1 MNPHSTHPQEGRDSA
16 RSSHSAHKPASQEL
30 SPPAAGVSRREFLR
44 VTALSGGGLMIGYL
58 LPGQTFAQAASNLL
72 DDTAKQFTPNPFI
85 RITPQNIITI
95 LAKNPETGQGVK
107 TSLPMIVAE
116 ELDVDFN
123 AIVVEQA
130 GLRGDV
136 GPQFAGGSRSTPD
149 NYMRLRVAGATARV
163 MLIEAAAQTWGVP
176 ADQLTTEKGR
186 VIHSASGRSATYGEL
201 ATKAATLPIP
211 DEKTVRLKKEG
222 EFRVMGSRVGG
233 VDNPAIVT
241 GKPLFGI
248 DQVLPGMVFAA
259 YEKCPVYGGKVVSAN
274 VERIKKLPGV
284 LDCFVLEGTD
294 NINGL
299 KPGVAIIATSTWAA
313 FSAKKLLNVEW
324 DESAGAGHGSEAYAA
339 RAAEIGRGKGATTL
353 RHAGDVDAALAS
365 AAKVVEAAYHYP
377 FLNHATLEPQGCTAW
392 AKEDGSMEI
401 WTTSQTPGSGQDLVA
416 GTLQIPKEKLKL
428 NFVRGGGGFGRRL
441 ANDYVVEAAAIAL
454 RTNGKPVKLT
464 WTREDDMRHD
474 CYHRPG
480 AWHFFKGGVDA
491 AGKATAWHDHFV
503 SFGFKNTERPASGAG
518 ISPDEMPSRFLP
530 NFRLEQTLL
539 STMIPTGPMRTPGS
553 NGLAFAIQGFIDEL
567 AHAGGRDPVEF
578 RLELLGEDRVVPPS
592 EGQRGTPYHAGR
604 MKGVIRLAA
613 EKSGWGQ
620 PLPKGEGRG
629 VAFHFSH
636 SGYVAMVAH
645 VAVAQDGTLTVKEVT
660 CASDVGPII
669 NRSGAENQVE
679 GSVMDGL
686 GAVWLQEMTFDEGR
700 AVQSNFHDFPLLRI
714 NAAPKV
720 SVHFIE
726 SANPPTGLGE
736 PPYPVVMPAV
746 CNAIFAACGKRI
758 RTWPITKNDLSWS

>member
-1 MNPHSTHPQEGRDSA
+1 MKT
-16 RSSHSAHKPASQEL
+16 RS
-30 SPPAAGVSRREFLR
+30 VSRRDFIR
-44 VTALSGGGLMIGYL
+44 VTALAGGGFAIGYVM
-58 LPGQTFAQAASNLL
+58 PGQAFAQAASNLL

-85 RITPQNIITI
+85 KITPENIITI

-107 TSLPMIVAE
+107 TSLPMIVAD
-116 ELDVDFN
+116 ELDADFDT
-123 AIVVEQA
+123 IVVEQS
-130 GLRGDV
+130 GLRSDV
-136 GPQFAGGSRSTPD
+136 GPQFAGGSRSTPE

-176 ADQLTTEKGR
+176 AAELTTEKGK
-186 VIHSASGRSATYGEL
+186 VVHSATGRSLTYGQL

-248 DQVLPGMVFAA
+248 DQKLPGMVYAA
-259 YEKCPVYGGKVVSAN
+259 YEKCPVFGGKVISAN
-274 VERIKKLPGV
+274 TERVKKLPGV

-299 KPGVAIIATSTWAA
+299 VPGVAVVATSTWAA
-313 FSAKKLLNVEW
+313 FSAKKQLAIEW
-324 DESAGAGHGSEAYAA
+324 DESAGAGHTSEAYAA
-339 RAAEIGRGKGATTL
+339 KAAELGKAGGANVRNDGDTAAAFAA
-353 RHAGDVDAALAS
+353 AG
-365 AAKVVEAAYHYP
+365 AKTAEGAYTYP

-392 AKEDGSMEI
+392 ARDGGIEF

-416 GTLQIPKEKLKL
+416 KTFNLPKEKLKL

-441 ANDYVVEAAAIAL
+441 ANDYMAEAAAIAL
-454 RTNGKPVKLT
+454 RTNGAPVKLT

-480 AWHFFKGGVDA
+480 GFHFLKGAVDA
-491 AGKATAWHDHFV
+491 QGKISAWHDHFV
-503 SFGFKNTERPASGAG
+503 TFGFKSTEKVASSADL
-518 ISPDEMPSRFLP
+518 SPDELPARFVP
-530 NFRLEQTLL
+530 NFRLDQSII
-539 STMIPTGPMRTPGS
+539 STMVPTGPMRAPRS
-553 NGLAFAIQGFIDEL
+553 NALAFVIQSFIDEL
-567 AHAGGRDPVEF
+567 AHAAGRDPVQF
-578 RLELLGEDRVVPPS
+578 RLDLLGEDRVVPPS
-592 EGQRGTPYHAGR
+592 AGQRGGAYDAGR

-613 EKSGWGQ
+613 EKSGWGT

-629 VAFHFSH
+629 IAFHFSH
-636 SGYVAMVAH
+636 SGFVAMVAQ
-645 VAVAQDGTLTVKEVT
+645 VAVSKDGTLVVKEVT
-660 CASDVGPII
+660 AACDVGPII
-669 NRSGAENQVE
+669 NLSGAENQVE

-686 GAVWLQEMTFDEGR
+686 GAVWLQEMTYEEGR
-700 AVQSNFHDFPLLRI
+700 TVQSNFHDFPLLRI

-720 SVHFIE
+720 AVHFIQ

-736 PPYPVVMPAV
+736 PPYPVVPPAI
-746 CNAIFAACGKRI
+746 CNAIFAATGKRV
-758 RTWPITKNDLSWS
+758 RHWPITKSDLSWS

>member
-1 MNPHSTHPQEGRDSA
+1 M
-16 RSSHSAHKPASQEL
+16 KPL
-30 SPPAAGVSRREFLR
+30 PLSRREFLR
-44 VTALSGGGLMIGYL
+44 VTSLAGGGFAIGYV
-58 LPGQTFAQAASNLL
+58 LPGTAFAQAANLL
-72 DDTAKQFTPNPFI
+72 DDTAKQFTPSPFI
-85 RITPQNIITI
+85 RITPENIITI

-116 ELDVDFN
+116 ELDADFST
-123 AIVVEQA
+123 IVVEQA
-130 GLRGDV
+130 GLRADV

-176 ADQLTTEKGR
+176 ADQLTTEKGK

-211 DEKTVRLKKEG
+211 DEKSVRLKKEG

-274 VERIKKLPGV
+274 TERIKKLPGV
-284 LDCFVLEGTD
+284 LDCFVIEGTD
-294 NINGL
+294 NSSGL
-299 KPGVAIIATSTWAA
+299 KPGVAIVAVSTWAA
-313 FSAKKLLNVEW
+313 FSAKKLLNIEW
-324 DESAGAGHGSEAYAA
+324 DESGGVGHASESYAAKAAELGRGAGKNV
-339 RAAEIGRGKGATTL
+339 RND
-353 RHAGDVDAALAS
+353 GDVTAAF
-365 AAKVVEAAYHYP
+365 AAATKTVEGAYHYP

-392 AKEDGSMEI
+392 AKDGGIEF
-401 WTTSQTPGSGQDLVA
+401 WTTSQTPGSGQELIA
-416 GTLQIPKEKLKL
+416 TTLKIPAEKLKL

-441 ANDYVVEAAAIAL
+441 ANDYMVEAAAIAL
-454 RTNGKPVKLT
+454 RTNGAPVKLT

-474 CYHRPG
+474 CYHRPAG
-480 AWHFFKGGVDA
+480 WHFLKGAVDATGRISAWHN
-491 AGKATAWHDHFV
+491 HFV
-503 SFGFKNTERPASGAG
+503 TLGFKNTERPASGATLN
-518 ISPDEMPSRFLP
+518 PDELPSRFIP
-530 NFRLEQTLL
+530 NYRLEQTIM
-539 STMIPTGPMRTPGS
+539 STMIPTGPMRAPGS
-553 NGLAFAIQGFIDEL
+553 NGLAFVMQGFIDEL
-567 AHAGGRDPVEF
+567 AHAAGRDPMQF
-578 RLELLGEDRVVPPS
+578 RLDLLGEDRVVAPS
-592 EGQRGTPYHAGR
+592 AGQRGTPYNTGR

-613 EKSGWGQ
+613 EKSGWGS

-636 SGYVAMVAH
+636 SGYVAIVAH
-645 VAVAQDGTLTVKEVT
+645 VAVSADGTLAVKEVT
-660 CASDVGPII
+660 CASDVGPIV
-669 NRSGAENQVE
+669 NLSGAENQVE

-700 AVQSNFHDFPLLRI
+700 AVQSNFHDYPMLRI

-720 SVHFIE
+720 AVHFIQ

-736 PPYPVVMPAV
+736 PPYPVVPPAIT
-746 CNAIFAACGKRI
+746 NAIFAATGKRI
-758 RTWPITKNDLSWS
+758 RHWPLNKTDLSST

>member
-1 MNPHSTHPQEGRDSA
+1 MKP
-16 RSSHSAHKPASQEL
+16 RSSL
-30 SPPAAGVSRREFLR
+30 SRREFLR
-44 VTALSGGGLMIGYL
+44 VSSLAGGGFAIGYV
-58 LPGQTFAQAASNLL
+58 LPGQAFAQAAGNLL

-85 RITPQNIITI
+85 KITPENIITI

-107 TSLPMIVAE
+107 TSLPMIVAD
-116 ELDVDFN
+116 ELDADFN
-123 AIVVEQA
+123 TIVIEQA

-176 ADQLTTEKGR
+176 ADQLTTDKGK
-186 VIHSASGRSATYGEL
+186 VVHSATGRSLTYGQL

-248 DQVLPGMVFAA
+248 DQKLPGMVYAA

-274 VERIKKLPGV
+274 VDRIKKLPGV
-284 LDCFVLEGTD
+284 LDCFVIEGTE

-299 KPGVAIIATSTWAA
+299 KPGVAIVATSTWAA
-313 FSAKKLLNVEW
+313 FSAKKQLVVEW
-324 DESAGAGHGSEAYAA
+324 DESGGVGHSSEAYAA
-339 RAAEIGRGKGATTL
+339 KAAEIAKASPATNL
-353 RHAGDVDAALAS
+353 RTDGDVAAAFGS
-365 AAKVVEAAYHYP
+365 AAKVVEGAYYYP
-377 FLNHATLEPQGCTAW
+377 YLNHATLEPQGCTAW
-392 AKEDGSMEI
+392 AKDDGIEF

-416 GTLQIPKEKLKL
+416 GTLKIPKEKLKL

-441 ANDYVVEAAAIAL
+441 ANDYMVEAGAIAL
-454 RTNGKPVKLT
+454 RTNGAPVKLT

-474 CYHRPG
+474 CFHRPG
-480 AWHFFKGGVDA
+480 GWHFLKGAVDA
-491 AGKATAWHDHFV
+491 SGKISAWHDHFV
-503 SFGFKNTERPASGAG
+503 TFGFKSTERPASGAELG
-518 ISPDEMPSRFLP
+518 PDELPARFLP
-530 NFRLEQTLL
+530 NFKLDQTII
-539 STMIPTGPMRTPGS
+539 STMIPSGPMRAPRS
-553 NGLAFAIQGFIDEL
+553 NALAFVFQGFIDEL
-567 AHAGGRDPVEF
+567 AHAAGRDPVEV
-578 RLELLGEDRVVPPS
+578 RLELLGEDRKVPP
-592 EGQRGTPYHAGR
+592 GAGRQGAPYDTGR
-604 MKGVIRLAA
+604 MKGVIKLAA

-629 VAFHFSH
+629 IAFHFSH

-645 VAVAQDGTLTVKEVT
+645 VAVSPDGTLTVKEVT
-660 CASDVGPII
+660 AASDVGPII
-669 NRSGAENQVE
+669 NFSGAENQVE
-679 GSVMDGL
+679 GSVIDGL
-686 GAVWLQEMTFDEGR
+686 GAIWLQEMTYDEGR

-720 SVHFIE
+720 SVHFLQ
-726 SANPPTGLGE
+726 SDNPPTGLGE
-736 PPYPVVMPAV
+736 PPYPVVPPAI

-758 RTWPITKNDLSWS
+758 RHWPINKSDLSWA

>member
-1 MNPHSTHPQEGRDSA
+1 MKRT
-16 RSSHSAHKPASQEL
+16 AS
-30 SPPAAGVSRREFLR
+30 VSRREFLR
-44 VTALSGGGLMIGYL
+44 VTALAGGGFAIGYA
-58 LPGQTFAQAASNLL
+58 LPGQAFAQAATNLL

-85 RITPQNIITI
+85 KITPENIITI

-107 TSLPMIVAE
+107 THLPMIVAD
-116 ELDVDFN
+116 ELDADFN
-123 AIVVEQA
+123 TIVVEQA

-176 ADQLTTEKGR
+176 ADQLVTDKGK
-186 VIHSASGRSATYGEL
+186 VVHSATGRSLTYGQL

-222 EFRVMGSRVGG
+222 EFRIMGSRVGG

-241 GKPLFGI
+241 GQPLFGI
-248 DQVLPGMVFAA
+248 DQKLPGMVYAA

-274 VERIKKLPGV
+274 TERIKKLPGV
-284 LDCFVLEGTD
+284 LDCFVIEGTD

-299 KPGVAIIATSTWAA
+299 KPGVAIVATSTWAA
-313 FSAKKLLNVEW
+313 FSAKKQLYIEW
-324 DESAGAGHGSEAYAA
+324 DESAGTGHTSDAYAA
-339 RAAEIGRGKGATTL
+339 KAAELSKNAGTNVRND
-353 RHAGDVDAALAS
+353 GDVAAAFAS
-365 AAKVVEAAYHYP
+365 AAKTAEGAYFYP
-377 FLNHATLEPQGCTAW
+377 FLNHATLEPQGCLAW
-392 AKEDGSMEI
+392 ARDGGIEF
-401 WTTSQTPGSGQDLVA
+401 WTTSQTPGSGRDLVA
-416 GTLQIPKEKLKL
+416 DTLKIPKDNLKL

-441 ANDYVVEAAAIAL
+441 ANDYMVEAAAIAL
-454 RTNGKPVKLT
+454 RTNGAPVKLT

-480 AWHFFKGGVDA
+480 GWHFLKGSVDA
-491 AGKATAWHDHFV
+491 QGKISAWHDHFV
-503 SFGFKNTERPASGAG
+503 TFGFKNTERVASSAG
-518 ISPDEMPSRFLP
+518 MSPDELPARFLP
-530 NFRLEQTLL
+530 NFRLDQ
-539 STMIPTGPMRTPGS
+539 SIIPTMVPTGPMRAPGS
-553 NGLAFAIQGFIDEL
+553 NALAFVFQSFIDEL
-567 AHAGGRDPVEF
+567 AHAAGRDPVEL
-578 RLELLGEDRVVPPS
+578 RLELLGEDRVVQPS
-592 EGQRGTPYHAGR
+592 QGQRGTPYNTGR

-613 EKSGWGQ
+613 EKSGWGS

-629 VAFHFSH
+629 IAFHFSH

-660 CASDVGPII
+660 AASDVGPII
-669 NRSGAENQVE
+669 NFSGAENQVE

-686 GAVWLQEMTFDEGR
+686 GAIWFQEMTYDEGR
-700 AVQSNFHDFPLLRI
+700 AVQSNYHDFPLLRI

-720 SVHFIE
+720 AVHFLQ
-726 SANPPTGLGE
+726 SDNPPTGLGE
-736 PPYPVVMPAV
+736 PPYPVVPPAI

-758 RTWPITKNDLSWS
+758 RHWPITKSDLSWS

>member
-1 MNPHSTHPQEGRDSA
+1 MKRLPVT
-16 RSSHSAHKPASQEL
+16 
-30 SPPAAGVSRREFLR
+30 RREFLR
-44 VTALSGGGLMIGYL
+44 VTSLAGGGFAIGYA
-58 LPGQTFAQAASNLL
+58 LPGTAWAQAGNLL
-72 DDTAKQFTPNPFI
+72 DDTAKQFTPSPFI
-85 RITPQNIITI
+85 RITPENIITI

-116 ELDVDFN
+116 ELDADFN
-123 AIVVEQA
+123 TIVIEQA
-130 GLRGDV
+130 GLRADV

-149 NYMRLRVAGATARV
+149 NYMRLRVAGATARM

-241 GKPLFGI
+241 GQPLFGI
-248 DQVLPGMVFAA
+248 DQQLPGMVYAA

-274 VERIKKLPGV
+274 TDRIKKLPGV

-313 FSAKKLLNVEW
+313 FSAKRQLSIEW
-324 DESAGAGHGSEAYAA
+324 DESAGAGHGSEAYAT
-339 RAAEIGRGKGATTL
+339 RAAELAKGAGTNV
-353 RHAGDVDAALAS
+353 RNDGDVAAAFAA
-365 AAKVVEAAYHYP
+365 AAKTVEGAYFYP
-377 FLNHATLEPQGCTAW
+377 FLNHATLEPQGCLAW
-392 AKEDGSMEI
+392 AKDGGIEF
-401 WTTSQTPGSGQDLVA
+401 WTTSQTPNSGQDLVA
-416 GTLQIPKEKLKL
+416 NTLKIAKEKLKL

-441 ANDYVVEAAAIAL
+441 ANDYMVEAAAIAL
-454 RTNGKPVKLT
+454 RANGAPVKLT

-480 AWHFFKGGVDA
+480 GWHFLKGAVDA
-491 AGKATAWHDHFV
+491 AGKISAWHNHFV
-503 SFGFKNTERPASGAG
+503 TFGYKNTERVAG
-518 ISPDEMPSRFLP
+518 SAGMSPDELPARFLP
-530 NFRLEQTLL
+530 NFRLDQ
-539 STMIPTGPMRTPGS
+539 SIMATMVPTGPMRAPGS
-553 NGLAFAIQGFIDEL
+553 NGLAFVFQGFIDEL
-567 AHAGGRDPVEF
+567 AHAAGRDPVQF
-578 RLELLGEDRVVPPS
+578 RLDLLGEDRVVGPS
-592 EGQRGTPYHAGR
+592 AGQRGTPYNTGR
-604 MKGVIRLAA
+604 MKGVIKLAA
-613 EKSGWGQ
+613 EKARWGT

-629 VAFHFSH
+629 IAFHFSH

-645 VAVAQDGTLTVKEVT
+645 VAVARDGTLVVKEVT
-660 CASDVGPII
+660 AASDVGPII
-669 NRSGAENQVE
+669 NLSGAENQVE

-700 AVQSNFHDFPLLRI
+700 AVQSNFHDFPMLRI

-720 SVHFIE
+720 GVHFIQ

-736 PPYPVVMPAV
+736 PPYPVVPPAI
-746 CNAIFAACGKRI
+746 CNAIFAATGKRV
-758 RTWPITKNDLSWS
+758 RHWPINKTDLSWS